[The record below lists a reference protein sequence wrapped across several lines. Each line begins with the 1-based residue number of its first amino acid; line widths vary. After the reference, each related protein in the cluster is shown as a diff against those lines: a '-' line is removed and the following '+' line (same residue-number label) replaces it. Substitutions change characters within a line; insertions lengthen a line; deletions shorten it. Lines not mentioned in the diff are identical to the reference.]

1 MSGGVFYNTR
11 CTTFSS
17 EARHPPVCDVPEA
30 LLQRLRG
37 AKRVAVLTGAGISAE
52 SGVPTFRD
60 AQTGLWSRYRPEE
73 LATPEAFRR
82 DPGLVWDWYEW
93 RRSLVSRAQPNA
105 GHLALVELE
114 RRVPQFTLVTQN
126 VDGLH
131 RRAGSRNVLELHGDI
146 MRDKCF
152 ECGQRYVPGTTAG
165 SAPGARAPAA
175 ASAPHAPHA
184 ASQPLPMCPRC
195 GGHLRPDVV
204 WFGEML
210 PEVELQEAIEASR
223 RCDMFLCVGT
233 SALVQP
239 AASLPVEALRAVAC
253 VVELNPDATPLTPR
267 ATFSLRGPS
276 GKLLPEILLRL

>member
-1 MSGGVFYNTR
+1 MSGGVFYNTH
-11 CTTFSS
+11 CTTLSIH
-17 EARHPPVCDVPEA
+17 RQQPPVSDVSQA

-37 AKRVAVLTGAGISAE
+37 AQRVTVLTGAGISAE

-60 AQTGLWSRYRPEE
+60 AQIGLWSKYRAEE

-82 DPGLVWDWYEW
+82 DPRLVWDWYEW

-105 GHLALVELE
+105 AHVALVELE
-114 RRVPQFTLVTQN
+114 QRVPHFTLVTQN

-152 ECGQRYVPGTTAG
+152 DCGQRFVPNAKTG
-165 SAPGARAPAA
+165 SAPDARGPAA
-175 ASAPHAPHA
+175 APAPHA
-184 ASQPLPMCPRC
+184 SQPPPSCPRC

-210 PEVELQEAIEASR
+210 PEAELAEAFEASQ

-239 AASLPVEALRAVAC
+239 AASLPVEALRAGAC

-276 GKLLPEILLRL
+276 GKLLPEILQRL